1 MNQSCQSE
9 VIKMVSTLQ
18 RKTQMYLNEQTRH
31 QGITGSQAPFILIT
45 CENGEMIQNKFC
57 ELLEMD
63 KSTVAKMLS
72 KLEAEGY
79 IIRKPD
85 TADSRA
91 MIVYPTRKSYDICA
105 ALEGFGNNWVNYLTS
120 DMSDIEFAAFF
131 SMLEKISDKAVDFFS
146 DAPI

>member
-31 QGITGSQAPFILIT
+31 LGLTGSQAPFILIT

-72 KLEAEGY
+72 KLEAEG
-79 IIRKPD
+79 
-85 TADSRA
+85 
-91 MIVYPTRKSYDICA
+91 
-105 ALEGFGNNWVNYLTS
+105 
-120 DMSDIEFAAFF
+120 
-131 SMLEKISDKAVDFFS
+131 
-146 DAPI
+146 

>member
-9 VIKMVSTLQ
+9 VIKMISTLQ

-31 QGITGSQAPFILIT
+31 LGLTGSQAPFILIT

-57 ELLEMD
+57 EILEMD

-79 IIRKPD
+79 ITRRPD
-85 TADSRA
+85 TTDSRA
-91 MIVYPTRKSYDICA
+91 MIVYPTQKSYEIYA
-105 ALEGFGNNWVNYLTS
+105 TLEGFGNNWIDYLTS
-120 DMSDIEFAAFF
+120 DMSDIEFAAFMK
-131 SMLEKISDKAVDFFS
+131 MLGKASDRAVEFF
-146 DAPI
+146 I

>member
-31 QGITGSQAPFILIT
+31 LGLTGSQAPFILIT

-63 KSTVAKMLS
+63 KSTDNNSPIFGPYRSTAK
-72 KLEAEGY
+72 A
-79 IIRKPD
+79 I
-85 TADSRA
+85 
-91 MIVYPTRKSYDICA
+91 DIDIA
-105 ALEGFGNNWVNYLTS
+105 TWILGN
-120 DMSDIEFAAFF
+120 E
-131 SMLEKISDKAVDFFS
+131 
-146 DAPI
+146 